1 MVKGWGGWPDGGLG
15 WLALWG
21 VWVAGLVWMGVANG
35 RAYWVGGMTGRVGVG
50 WVGCCR
56 AAWGGGWL
64 CTFKQPKMVLYGGGR
79 IGNLEKS

>member
-1 MVKGWGGWPDGGLG
+1 MGGWGGWPCGGFG
-15 WLALWG
+15 WLAWCGWEWQTWL
-21 VWVAGLVWMGVANG
+21 GLG
-35 RAYWVGGMTGRVGVG
+35 RACWVGGMTGRVGVG